1 MVDDRKTSSTYSYC
15 LKLEKLRLILYNKNE
30 EVIDTFAY
38 LVTVH
43 NQSLSGHM
51 DYVPE

>member
-30 EVIDTFAY
+30 EVDNRHFCISCYCA
-38 LVTVH
+38 
-43 NQSLSGHM
+43 QSIFVGSYGLCA
-51 DYVPE
+51 